1 MTTIETDDILYVT
14 LIHHGRAYKT
24 MRLTGVDSMG
34 EIISNM
40 RNEVP
45 SLSGM
50 ATVDVRN
57 TSRGWST
64 RNTLYFR

>member
-1 MTTIETDDILYVT
+1 MATICTDDIIYVT

-24 MRLTGVDSMG
+24 MKLTGVDSM
-34 EIISNM
+34 EDIVSNM
-40 RNEVP
+40 RSEVP
-45 SLSGM
+45 ALTGM

>member
-34 EIISNM
+34 EIISSM

-45 SLSGM
+45 ALSGM

-57 TSRGWST
+57 SSRGWST

>member
-1 MTTIETDDILYVT
+1 MTTIETDDILFVT

-24 MRLTGVDSMG
+24 FRLTGVDSMG
-34 EIISNM
+34 DVITNM

-57 TSRGWST
+57 SSRGWST